1 MLCIPKSNHKKLV
14 SDCYPAPK
22 ALAAAAPEYR
32 PNGNECS
39 RLCYYVQN
47 KPAKLTKVGHLLAI
61 RSGVEARAV
70 HAGAN
75 DRARASLLITM
86 GILAELVKSAGQR
99 TPYFATSTET
109 VLTNAL
115 QAATRI
121 GGDTEISARAATTFA
136 AYVHAIQ
143 PGVIELDA
151 NVRSSVCGVLSK
163 LQAYATPRGDAAPRV
178 DERARLVALVGAEG
192 VVRSPSMFSSAFPEI
207 VAHVAP
213 VLLDALSPAHTS
225 PEMLSRLS
233 ACNPVDA
240 PLAEMPR
247 PDADAAPSQEQA
259 VLASMTL
266 LRHIVQNTNAVQE
279 HMFMREVFA
288 WLDRVPT
295 RWEDRAWVAWLFT
308 TVTQWTSR
316 SAQYLSLIHI

>member
-121 GGDTEISARAATTFA
+121 GGDTEISA
-136 AYVHAIQ
+136 
-143 PGVIELDA
+143 
-151 NVRSSVCGVLSK
+151 
-163 LQAYATPRGDAAPRV
+163 
-178 DERARLVALVGAEG
+178 
-192 VVRSPSMFSSAFPEI
+192 
-207 VAHVAP
+207 
-213 VLLDALSPAHTS
+213 
-225 PEMLSRLS
+225 
-233 ACNPVDA
+233 
-240 PLAEMPR
+240 
-247 PDADAAPSQEQA
+247 
-259 VLASMTL
+259 
-266 LRHIVQNTNAVQE
+266 
-279 HMFMREVFA
+279 
-288 WLDRVPT
+288 
-295 RWEDRAWVAWLFT
+295 
-308 TVTQWTSR
+308 
-316 SAQYLSLIHI
+316 LSLIHI